1 MGVINDKKL
10 QNRKMLILK
19 NLCLKYVWDLPYL
32 LRIDLSNF
40 INALDKQISDNRVF
54 IREYIEKK
62 EKEDLQMS
70 IYDYKD

>member
-1 MGVINDKKL
+1 MGIIKDKKE
-10 QNRKMLILK
+10 QNRKMIILK
-19 NLCLKYVWDLPYL
+19 NICLKYVWDLPYL

-62 EKEDLQMS
+62 EQEDKQLS

>member
-1 MGVINDKKL
+1 MDVIMDKKE
-10 QNRKMLILK
+10 QNRKMIILK
-19 NLCLKYVWDLPYL
+19 NICLKYVWDLPYL

>member
-1 MGVINDKKL
+1 MGVINDKKV